1 MALWAILS
9 DVHGNLPAIEAV
21 MASLRKGPALDG
33 CLCLGDAVGYGSDPN
48 ECVEILKACCHAWV
62 AGNHDHGVLGLTNI
76 HEFNDEARKALL
88 WCRGRLL
95 SEHRDFLARVP
106 LVLPVEEFLC
116 VHATPNSPEAWGY
129 LLTWED
135 AREAFAALT
144 TPLGFVGH
152 SHVPLV
158 LCQGPNGD
166 LRTIEERE
174 FTLLPGHRYLIN
186 PGSIGQP
193 RDGDPRASFG
203 IYDSTARTMSL
214 HRVEYNVHR
223 AADGILGA
231 GLPSSLAHRL
241 YLGL

>member
-1 MALWAILS
+1 MAF
-9 DVHGNLPAIEAV
+9 
-21 MASLRKGPALDG
+21 LRRGPALDG
-33 CLCLGDAVGYGSDPN
+33 CLYLGDAVGYGADPN
-48 ECVEILKACCHAWV
+48 ECVETLKESCQAWV

-76 HEFNDEARKALL
+76 HDFNDDAREALV

-95 SEHRDFLARVP
+95 PQHHDFLARVP
-106 LVLPVEEFLC
+106 LVLPVEDFLC

-129 LLTWED
+129 LMTWED
-135 AREAFAALT
+135 ARDSFAAMT
-144 TPLGFVGH
+144 TALCFVGH

-158 LCQGPNGD
+158 LCQGPNGEMRAIQD
-166 LRTIEERE
+166 EEL
-174 FTLLPGHRYLIN
+174 TLLASHRYLIN

-193 RDGDPRASFG
+193 RDGDPRASLG
-203 IYDSTARTMSL
+203 IYDSSARTFHL

-223 AADGILGA
+223 AADGILGS